1 MAITDKKT
9 GVWGLDQTYNK
20 INQGSIWSYNTTA
33 NLYTWGRN
41 EFGQLGLNQAT
52 SLSISSPTQVPGSWG
67 ANDGMTVSG
76 RKVSARNHV
85 LNIKGDGT
93 LWTWGSNNKGQLG
106 QSSIVNYSSPIQ
118 IGSDTNWSSLGDLE
132 QYAISTAIKT
142 DGTLWVWGDGDS
154 KQQYGAMVDRSSPT
168 QVPGTTW
175 SASFTGKDHI
185 GGIKTDGTLWLWG
198 TNKEG
203 QLGQNDTTDSY
214 FPLQVPGTTWVSVT
228 GTSKSTL
235 ATKSDGTLWSWG
247 HNDYS
252 QLGHNQ
258 PENSKY
264 SSPVQI
270 PGTTW
275 TSKITSSSTNYVLA
289 IKTDGT
295 MWGWGRNWA
304 GNLGDNTQITRSSP
318 TQIPGSTWR
327 YVAAGNY
334 LQSFAIKTDGTMW
347 SWGNNR
353 YGALANNGSHPTGT
367 PGNDGVSSPTQI
379 PGTWDTVIGA
389 GGADNGAVAL
399 KSA

>member
-41 EFGQLGLNQAT
+41 EYGQLGLNQT
-52 SLSISSPTQVPGSWG
+52 TPLSISSPTQVPGSWG

-154 KQQYGAMVDRSSPT
+154 KQQYGAMIDRSSPT

-198 TNKEG
+198 TNQEG

-247 HNDYS
+247 
-252 QLGHNQ
+252 
-258 PENSKY
+258 
-264 SSPVQI
+264 
-270 PGTTW
+270 
-275 TSKITSSSTNYVLA
+275 
-289 IKTDGT
+289 
-295 MWGWGRNWA
+295 
-304 GNLGDNTQITRSSP
+304 
-318 TQIPGSTWR
+318 
-327 YVAAGNY
+327 
-334 LQSFAIKTDGTMW
+334 
-347 SWGNNR
+347 
-353 YGALANNGSHPTGT
+353 
-367 PGNDGVSSPTQI
+367 
-379 PGTWDTVIGA
+379 
-389 GGADNGAVAL
+389 
-399 KSA
+399 